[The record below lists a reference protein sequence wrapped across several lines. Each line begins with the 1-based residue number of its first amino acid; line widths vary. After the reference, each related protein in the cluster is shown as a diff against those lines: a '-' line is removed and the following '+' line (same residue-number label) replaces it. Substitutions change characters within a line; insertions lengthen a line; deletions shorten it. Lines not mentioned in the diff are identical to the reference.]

1 MLHID
6 GFSLLVGLTMVVFA
20 SSAGGEPEREA
31 GREAAVLEALPL
43 PRVTVPLGAMIKTN
57 KLASI

>member
-1 MLHID
+1 MVPGTI
-6 GFSLLVGLTMVVFA
+6 VVFA

-57 KLASI
+57 KFASI